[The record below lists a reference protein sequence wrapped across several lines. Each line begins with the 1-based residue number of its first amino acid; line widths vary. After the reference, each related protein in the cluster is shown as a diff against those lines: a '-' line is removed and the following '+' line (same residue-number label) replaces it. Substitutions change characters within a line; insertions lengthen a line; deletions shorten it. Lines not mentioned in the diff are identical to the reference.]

1 MTCFLLS
8 SEYLLERLLDVHCI
22 SFSTS
27 KKPFSVLMAS
37 IEYFVNQISTMELVI
52 FLDKFRDLNL
62 GYNTNN

>member
-1 MTCFLLS
+1 MTYFPLP
-8 SEYLLERLLDVHCI
+8 SEYLLERLLDVRCM
-22 SFSTS
+22 SFSAS

-37 IEYFVNQISTMELVI
+37 IEYFVNQISAMELVI

>member
-8 SEYLLERLLDVHCI
+8 SEYLLELLLDVRCL
-22 SFSTS
+22 SFSAS

-52 FLDKFRDLNL
+52 FLDKLT
-62 GYNTNN
+62 GI